1 MQKAAMK
8 AVKREGCNANASLK
22 GGVFTLSQQ
31 FFFFFLMVVT
41 MTGVHFNS
49 KMYKESGV
57 IDREKCL

>member
-22 GGVFTLSQQ
+22 GGVFTLSQH
-31 FFFFFLMVVT
+31 FFFFLMVVT
-41 MTGVHFNS
+41 TTGVHFNS

-57 IDREKCL
+57 VDREKCL